1 MHHRVRPSRFE
12 IFLPPLGTPLTGIE
26 FRKRLPCG
34 EAERARKAIRT
45 FFLLRQLSLS
55 LQNLPETSL
64 PLLSPSGDA
73 AVMEGDLLDL
83 NNSGQR
89 LNSQ

>member
-1 MHHRVRPSRFE
+1 
-12 IFLPPLGTPLTGIE
+12 
-26 FRKRLPCG
+26 
-34 EAERARKAIRT
+34 
-45 FFLLRQLSLS
+45 LRQLSLS

-83 NNSGQR
+83 NNSGHR
-89 LNSQ
+89 LNSQKS